1 MYQRIIEVAVMQ
13 NFAPAY
19 TSQSVPNYNGRIDL
33 MSPLPALNIPDYQKR
48 SIDNSTFTSEALTGQ
63 VMQNNL
69 SQIFFSARNIDALHE
84 GIRYR
89 IYMETGGQQVIG
101 RQSDT
106 ELKIVM
112 RSMYYQY
119 AKHDNRPVVE
129 QVRELNGY
137 VLDWVVPEVLS
148 NLKQYMV
155 YKRDASTLPVPLER
169 AQLSTM
175 KGTKVL
181 EIKSFM

>member
-1 MYQRIIEVAVMQ
+1 MQ
-13 NFAPAY
+13 NFAPAH
-19 TSQSVPNYNGRIDL
+19 TSQPVQTYNGRIDL
-33 MSPLPALNIPDYQKR
+33 MSPLPALNIPDYQQK
-48 SIDNSTFTSEALTGQ
+48 SIDNRTFVSEATNGQ
-63 VMQNNL
+63 IMQNNL
-69 SQIFFSARNIDALHE
+69 SQVFFSSANIDALQQ

-89 IYMETGGQQVIG
+89 IYQETDGQHVIG

-119 AKHDNRPVVE
+119 ARHDNRPVVV
-129 QVRELNGY
+129 QVRELNRY

-155 YKRDASTLPVPLER
+155 YRKDASSLPVPLER

>member
-1 MYQRIIEVAVMQ
+1 MVYSE

-19 TSQSVPNYNGRIDL
+19 AAQEVQSVNGRIDL
-33 MSPLPALNIPDYQKR
+33 MSSIPTLNIPQFH
-48 SIDNSTFTSEALTGQ
+48 STTQDNSSFNTEATTGQLTVTKLSELYFSQCNIEALQ
-63 VMQNNL
+63 Q
-69 SQIFFSARNIDALHE
+69 

-89 IYMETGGQQVIG
+89 IYMETDGRFVIG
-101 RQSDT
+101 RQNSN

-112 RSMYYQY
+112 RSIYFQH

-129 QVRELNGY
+129 QVRQLNAY
-137 VLDWVVPEVLS
+137 VLAWTVPEVLS
-148 NLKQYMV
+148 NLKQYEQ
-155 YKRDASTLPVPLER
+155 YKKDASTLPMPLER
-169 AQLSTM
+169 AQLSTT

>member
-1 MYQRIIEVAVMQ
+1 MVQTQ

-19 TSQSVPNYNGRIDL
+19 TPQTGPKFNGRIDL
-33 MSPLPALNIPDYQKR
+33 LSPLPALEIPDYQRKTV
-48 SIDNSTFTSEALTGQ
+48 DNSSFTSEALSGQ
-63 VMQNNL
+63 VLQNNL
-69 SQIFFSARNIDALHE
+69 SKVYFSSANIDALQE

-89 IYMETGGQQVIG
+89 IWIETDKQYVIG
-101 RQSDT
+101 RQSDI

-112 RSMYYQY
+112 RSMYYQH
-119 AKHDNRPVVE
+119 AKHDNRPIVQ
-129 QVRELNGY
+129 QVRELNKY
-137 VLDWVVPEVLS
+137 VLDWVVPEILS
-148 NLKQYMV
+148 NLKQYIV
-155 YKRDASTLPVPLER
+155 YKRDASTLPIPLDR

>member
-1 MYQRIIEVAVMQ
+1 MVQTQ

-19 TSQSVPNYNGRIDL
+19 TQQSGPTYNGRIDL
-33 MSPLPALNIPDYQKR
+33 LSPLPALEIPDYQKKKV
-48 SIDNSTFTSEALTGQ
+48 DNSTFTNEALTGQ
-63 VMQNNL
+63 VLQNNL
-69 SQIFFSARNIDALHE
+69 SQVYFSSQNIDALQE

-89 IYMETGGQQVIG
+89 IWMETDKQYVIG
-101 RQSDT
+101 RQSDI

-112 RSMYYQY
+112 RSIYYQY
-119 AKHDNRPVVE
+119 AKHDNRPVVA
-129 QVRELNGY
+129 QVRELNKL

-148 NLKQYMV
+148 NLKQYIV
-155 YKRDASTLPVPLER
+155 YKRDASTLPIPMDH

-175 KGTKVL
+175 KGTKTL